1 MKKIFNLALM
11 SAMAL
16 TGTWFISA
24 CSSSEDTIA
33 EQPQGPNGNE
43 DTSNNEVFTKFVF
56 NVSTGNTATSGN
68 TQSAPKAEDFT
79 RQSSG
84 ATQAVNTE
92 TFRGIT
98 NAALFTYKLTGDP
111 TGDGKHL
118 AAATVANKYIDL
130 GSPIASA
137 TISSSQSHRVL
148 EMTLPINTNTMLF
161 YGKAPEGTA
170 SSAEVNKGYSAYDLY
185 GHLDGYTLAGGTGDN
200 AGKDI
205 SAANFELGKRM
216 TADNKAK
223 YEMIKTLLGG
233 VLTCIINTKIANGDH
248 VALSAAN
255 GYGVD
260 VATTDYP
267 DVVNWADYANNNNTS
282 PVEANHELYA
292 LEKKLSDVYKALTT
306 INVAGGELRA
316 GYGTAI
322 LHTIQDAWSVI
333 NSVQC
338 ATPFSKGEAV
348 AKKLAQLINTRL
360 FFYFTATVPTSGDN
374 KGGAVTDVAFGAVNQ
389 MILQFN
395 NDTAWPTEAGT
406 KPTISGIESE
416 NLANFPM
423 AYSVPSGAAHYDWNA
438 TKKAFEYVTNYSTA
452 SVGGAGGFTVDSY
465 FYPAELLYF
474 GNSPLRV
481 SGTEHK
487 EPTYPNGVDNWK
499 TDANWSADW
508 AKNSHVVSTTRSVAM
523 QNNINYGTALLKTT
537 VGYKT
542 LTLKDNNHAI
552 QKAKDSSI
560 ADTDEPDKVINV
572 NATSFQLVGLV
583 IGGQSKKVGWDFTP
597 KTSDNSQGYV
607 YDKAIPEG
615 AEAIPG
621 TVNTA
626 STPNY
631 TLLFDNYKATD
642 GAQDNVYVALELR
655 NNTGEDF
662 YGKHSLIRNGDSF
675 YLVGKLDPTSK
686 TWASLTQT
694 TNDHP
699 LPPYNTDGTSKEVVR
714 VFMQDYM
721 TTANFWFDTNSLHE
735 ALLTVPDLRHSSL
748 TLGLSVDMNWSTG
761 ITFDDVILGQ

>member
-1 MKKIFNLALM
+1 MKKLLNYAFLGAI
-11 SAMAL
+11 AL
-16 TGTWFISA
+16 TGATMFTA
-24 CSSSEDTIA
+24 CSSSDETT
-33 EQPQGPNGNE
+33 EVNNPNYNPE
-43 DTSNNEVFTKFVF
+43 TNEVFTKFVF
-56 NVSTGNTATSGN
+56 NVSTGN
-68 TQSAPKAEDFT
+68 QPIT
-79 RQSSG
+79 RQSSA
-84 ATQAVNTE
+84 ATQATTSE

-130 GSPIASA
+130 GSPVASA
-137 TISSSQSHRVL
+137 TISNTNSHRVL
-148 EMTLPINTNTMLF
+148 EMSLPINTNTMLF
-161 YGKAPEGTA
+161 YGKAPQGTA
-170 SSAEVNKGYSAYDLY
+170 SGAEATKGYSAYDLY
-185 GHLDGYTLAGGTGDN
+185 GHLDAYTLAGGTGDN

-216 TADNKAK
+216 TADNKTK

-360 FFYFTATVPTSGDN
+360 YFYFTATVPTSGDN

-416 NLANFPM
+416 SLANFPM
-423 AYSVPSGAAHYDWNA
+423 AYAVPSGAAHYDWNA
-438 TKKAFEYVTNYSTA
+438 TKKAFEYVTNYSTV

-481 SGTEHK
+481 SSTEHK
-487 EPTYPNGVDNWK
+487 EPTYPNGVDTWK
-499 TDANWSADW
+499 TDASWSTDW
-508 AKNSHVVSTTRSVAM
+508 VKDSHVVSTTRSVAM
-523 QNNINYGTALLKTT
+523 RNNINYGTALLKTT
-537 VGYKT
+537 IGYKT

-552 QKAKDSSI
+552 QKAKDSSL

-583 IGGQSKKVGWDFTP
+583 IGGQYKKVGWDFTP

-621 TVNTA
+621 TANTE

-631 TLLFDNYKATD
+631 TLLFDNYTTANT
-642 GAQDNVYVALELR
+642 QDIVYVALELK
-655 NNTGEDF
+655 NNTGQDF

-675 YLVGKLDPTSK
+675 YLVGKLDPSTINWSD
-686 TWASLTQT
+686 LTQK

-699 LPPYNTDGTSKEVVR
+699 LPPYNADGSSVEKVR

-721 TTANFWFDTNSLHE
+721 TTANFWFGEESLHE

-748 TLGLSVDMNWSTG
+748 TLGLSVDMQWSTG
-761 ITFDDVILGQ
+761 ITFSDVILGQ